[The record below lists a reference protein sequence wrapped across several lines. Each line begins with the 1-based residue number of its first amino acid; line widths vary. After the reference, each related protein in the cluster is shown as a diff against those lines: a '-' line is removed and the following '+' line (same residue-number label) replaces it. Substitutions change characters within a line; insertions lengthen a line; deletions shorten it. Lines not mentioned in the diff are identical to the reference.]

1 MMMNSDFIDRQAA
14 FFAARLE
21 RERPNDRRAQIK
33 RGLELA
39 LCRPPSNDEI
49 DELMTLHAEL
59 EEIEQLDSAEAFEA
73 TCVLILN
80 LNEFLHVG

>member
-1 MMMNSDFIDRQAA
+1 
-14 FFAARLE
+14 
-21 RERPNDRRAQIK
+21 
-33 RGLELA
+33 LELA